1 MQITLASETLLNLVE
16 LTTEDMMCLLK
27 VVDDRN
33 QPPPA
38 ESVTVGRRMDN
49 KFALAGEEPHERNK
63 HIQVKYHFIRSCLD
77 KEIVSAN
84 YISTQDQLADFL
96 TKSLGRVKFQDL
108 RARIEM
114 VQIPQKSLHKEEND
128 IISLVPILDFSF

>member
-1 MQITLASETLLNLVE
+1 
-16 LTTEDMMCLLK
+16 
-27 VVDDRN
+27 
-33 QPPPA
+33 
-38 ESVTVGRRMDN
+38 
-49 KFALAGEEPHERNK
+49 
-63 HIQVKYHFIRSCLD
+63 LD